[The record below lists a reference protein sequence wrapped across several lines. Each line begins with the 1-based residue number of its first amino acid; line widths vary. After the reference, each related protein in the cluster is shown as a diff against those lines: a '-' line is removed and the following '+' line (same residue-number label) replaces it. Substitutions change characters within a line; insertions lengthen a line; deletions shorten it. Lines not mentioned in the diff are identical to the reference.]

1 MSASIDATA
10 DNSPEKPSMES
21 IRSLYIE
28 MMQELEIFGFDDDY
42 SADLQ
47 KRAKAALEHADETGQ
62 PWPVVIADQ
71 PSWQDWRQAM
81 TNREAAL
88 HYLKMAGI
96 VGADGQLVPHLRP
109 D

>member
-1 MSASIDATA
+1 MD
-10 DNSPEKPSMES
+10 S
-21 IRSLYIE
+21 IRSLYVE
-28 MMQELEIFGFDDDY
+28 MLEELEVFGFDDDY

-47 KRAKAALEHADETGQ
+47 RRAKAALEYANQSGQ
-62 PWPVVIADQ
+62 PWPITTVNQ
-71 PSWQDWRQAM
+71 PPLEDWRQAM

-96 VGADGQLVPHLRP
+96 VGADGQLVPHLRS